1 MDRKVTNTICSSVV
15 SSTQVVRTSQ
25 ARLLGVA
32 AVVLL
37 SACTA
42 VPTQQFSTYK
52 ETFAKAQA
60 AGEEVL
66 IDHAAARTK
75 AVEFSASRRAA
86 RPMETE
92 RLTKVPQ
99 LSVSEAVK
107 ATDDVAVRMRAW
119 NVVGRFNDAM
129 TALAEGRSVAE
140 VAKAADGVLQSL
152 NAFPIDAVKELGAD
166 LVPFAGAIKGLLA
179 AAEMEIS
186 KQAFL
191 HALTNYGPVI
201 RNSFIGL
208 LRKDID
214 EFYQIRY
221 LLNDREYRQIFFDI
235 RNSVRQFRE
244 LAARFQATADVQ
256 AIVVATSSA
265 LATLPVSPERSAMVD
280 EFKGVADALGKPPA
294 GAAAADALAFDKL
307 QRLRDEIN
315 DAVQR
320 ALAKNGELTRYGEVL
335 VNYGVLLTRTERSL
349 KAVED
354 AANNPSRSEPPSD
367 ELLKSVIL
375 LRQAFLKYREN
386 Q

>member
-25 ARLLGVA
+25 ARLLGFA

-75 AVEFSASRRAA
+75 VVELSASRQAA
-86 RPMETE
+86 RPAETE

-99 LSVSEAVK
+99 VSVSEAVK

-119 NVVGRFNDAM
+119 NVVGRFNDAI
-129 TALAEGRSVAE
+129 TALAEGRSAAE
-140 VAKAADGVLQSL
+140 VPTAADGVLQSL
-152 NAFPIDAVKELGAD
+152 NAFPIDGVKDLGAD

-179 AAEMEIS
+179 AAEREIS

-201 RNSFIGL
+201 RNNFIGL
-208 LRKDID
+208 LRRDID
-214 EFYQIRY
+214 EFYRVRFG
-221 LLNDREYRQIFFDI
+221 LNDLEYRQIFLTLEI
-235 RNSVRQFRE
+235 R
-244 LAARFQATADVQ
+244 
-256 AIVVATSSA
+256 
-265 LATLPVSPERSAMVD
+265 
-280 EFKGVADALGKPPA
+280 
-294 GAAAADALAFDKL
+294 
-307 QRLRDEIN
+307 
-315 DAVQR
+315 
-320 ALAKNGELTRYGEVL
+320 
-335 VNYGVLLTRTERSL
+335 
-349 KAVED
+349 
-354 AANNPSRSEPPSD
+354 
-367 ELLKSVIL
+367 
-375 LRQAFLKYREN
+375 
-386 Q
+386 